1 MFDKIAGQEG
11 SKKTL
16 ASMLET
22 GMIPHA
28 LLFTGPYGVGKSE
41 TAFELARLLLCDN
54 GFSSGCNTC
63 DSCKRAAKLE
73 HPDLHLLFPFRIG
86 SQSSWME
93 EFNESRKL
101 LSSESYV
108 PIVYEKNLQI
118 VRELVDNVLEK
129 LLESSFEGGRKVC
142 IILNAERFNKTT
154 ANRMLK
160 ILEEPPEDVH
170 FIMTAEQISMVL
182 PTIVSRSSVLRFRRL
197 RETEISSYLE
207 EFSGLDK
214 EKAKILARMAEG
226 GIKTAKS
233 LGSEE
238 KRSFIESSFELYS
251 KIALGKSEDAIS
263 QVSGFLWSRNVQEA
277 EEILKGFAVCTRAVL
292 QQKLNIKRSTNELF
306 NKASELGKKTDLDSI
321 DKLSKKIEEG
331 MEMLG
336 RNVNISSVM
345 TYVFYGINEAYGK

>member
-1 MFDKIAGQEG
+1 
-11 SKKTL
+11 
-16 ASMLET
+16 
-22 GMIPHA
+22 
-28 LLFTGPYGVGKSE
+28 
-41 TAFELARLLLCDN
+41 
-54 GFSSGCNTC
+54 
-63 DSCKRAAKLE
+63 
-73 HPDLHLLFPFRIG
+73 
-86 SQSSWME
+86 ME
-93 EFNESRKL
+93 EFNESRKI

-108 PIVYEKNLQI
+108 PIIYEKNLQI

-160 ILEEPPEDVH
+160 ILEEPPADVH

-197 RETEISSYLE
+197 RETEISYYLE
-207 EFSGLDK
+207 KFSSLDK
-214 EKAKILARMAEG
+214 DKARVLARMAEG
-226 GIKTAKS
+226 GIKTAKALNS
-233 LGSEE
+233 DE
-238 KRSFIESSFELYS
+238 RRNFIESSFKLYS
-251 KIALGKSEDAIS
+251 EIALGKPENAVS
-263 QVSGFLWSRNVQEA
+263 QVSDYLWSRNVLEA